1 MAAAHLSRPSKVV
14 FGECLWSPS
23 HRCHFHPSLSPSLPT
38 PSRQAES
45 PSRVTKPSRKGKC
58 NKYNK
63 RGTPN
68 DQLSPETLPESRALS
83 PSNPSLPPV
92 LSAPSYTQLLLTP
105 SC

>member
-92 LSAPSYTQLLLTP
+92 SLARMGGRK
-105 SC
+105 